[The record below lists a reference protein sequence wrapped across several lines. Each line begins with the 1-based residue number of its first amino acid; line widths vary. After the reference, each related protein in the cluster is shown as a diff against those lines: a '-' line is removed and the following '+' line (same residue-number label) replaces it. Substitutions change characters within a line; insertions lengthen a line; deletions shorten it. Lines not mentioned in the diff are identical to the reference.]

1 MSSRRHNRN
10 PESTV
15 LHSPLPLWQA
25 GLALALLSA
34 ASMAFEVVLTHL
46 FSEVFQYHFAFL
58 AVSTAILGLG
68 IGAAISF
75 RLPASAEHEQRALM
89 STTAAVLAVVLP
101 LALILFIATG
111 FVPGYVLQILLGMLP
126 FLVTGLLTS
135 RLYAFYAEKAAWL
148 YAFDLGGA
156 ALGLFGVLT
165 LLDAISAISTGLA
178 LGLLAAAA
186 ALLFAENS
194 RSGRLLPVGALL
206 LTLALLGIN
215 LGTHVVDLPHVSA
228 NNTPADKTMY
238 QVLANDSSARIVDS
252 TYSSYARVDLVST
265 RDSSQMYA
273 FTNAGAGS
281 YMLAYN
287 GDLSKV
293 NWLKSQVEYVPFLD
307 ETPNSTLILGA
318 GAGKDVLQA
327 LLAGNSSITAVEI
340 NPAMVEMVRRHAD
353 FDGNILDA
361 AGVTTV
367 VADGR
372 DFVTRSS
379 DAYDMIYLN
388 LVYSQAP
395 APGSNALSEAYIF
408 TTEAF
413 EQYWQ
418 HLAADGRLAIVAH
431 QGLEGARAMIT
442 AIQALQNLGIAPTES
457 LKHMALLMYDSSDVN
472 QSTTVFV
479 LQKSALSAAQIQTL
493 NNGASATGMSPLY
506 LPGVYEKLFD
516 GLNTGKISLSE
527 YLVQN
532 DYNLFPTS
540 DDQPFFF
547 NVNPGLPDALK
558 TLLAIAAAAL
568 VLYLLSLLGSPHRP
582 RFNQFVF
589 FGALGVGYF
598 FVEMPFIQ
606 RSQLL
611 TGNPTLA
618 MVAVLAALLLG
629 GGLGSFLSSR
639 WSMEGLW
646 QKIALAALLN
656 AVLVVALAFFQPQL
670 NTLFESMSF
679 TPRLILAG
687 LVLLPGGILMGVPFA
702 NGLRL
707 ASRADNALLPYLWG
721 WNSVT
726 SVAGS
731 AAAAALAML
740 IGFRANLL
748 IGAGCYALAALSAWA
763 AGRKG

>member
-1 MSSRRHNRN
+1 
-10 PESTV
+10 
-15 LHSPLPLWQA
+15 
-25 GLALALLSA
+25 
-34 ASMAFEVVLTHL
+34 
-46 FSEVFQYHFAFL
+46 
-58 AVSTAILGLG
+58 
-68 IGAAISF
+68 
-75 RLPASAEHEQRALM
+75 
-89 STTAAVLAVVLP
+89 
-101 LALILFIATG
+101 
-111 FVPGYVLQILLGMLP
+111 
-126 FLVTGLLTS
+126 
-135 RLYAFYAEKAAWL
+135 
-148 YAFDLGGA
+148 
-156 ALGLFGVLT
+156 
-165 LLDAISAISTGLA
+165 
-178 LGLLAAAA
+178 
-186 ALLFAENS
+186 
-194 RSGRLLPVGALL
+194 
-206 LTLALLGIN
+206 
-215 LGTHVVDLPHVSA
+215 
-228 NNTPADKTMY
+228 MY

-327 LLAGNSSITAVEI
+327 LLAGSSSITAVEI

-457 LKHMALLMYDSSDVN
+457 LKHMALLMYNSSDVN

-547 NVNPGLPDALK
+547 NVNPGLPRCAQDFA
-558 TLLAIAAAAL
+558 
-568 VLYLLSLLGSPHRP
+568 RNCRC
-582 RFNQFVF
+582 RF
-589 FGALGVGYF
+589 
-598 FVEMPFIQ
+598 
-606 RSQLL
+606 S
-611 TGNPTLA
+611 
-618 MVAVLAALLLG
+618 
-629 GGLGSFLSSR
+629 
-639 WSMEGLW
+639 
-646 QKIALAALLN
+646 
-656 AVLVVALAFFQPQL
+656 
-670 NTLFESMSF
+670 
-679 TPRLILAG
+679 
-687 LVLLPGGILMGVPFA
+687 
-702 NGLRL
+702 
-707 ASRADNALLPYLWG
+707 
-721 WNSVT
+721 
-726 SVAGS
+726 
-731 AAAAALAML
+731 
-740 IGFRANLL
+740 
-748 IGAGCYALAALSAWA
+748 ALSA
-763 AGRKG
+763 